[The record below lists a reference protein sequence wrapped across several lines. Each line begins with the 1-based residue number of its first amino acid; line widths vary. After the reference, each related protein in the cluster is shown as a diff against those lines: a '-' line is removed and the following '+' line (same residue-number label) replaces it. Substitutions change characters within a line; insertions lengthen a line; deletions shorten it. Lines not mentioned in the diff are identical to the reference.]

1 MISYKVAFAQ
11 FPGGGVSRMETNAWV
26 VRAVREMD
34 KDARIEKVVSLTYN
48 DTPITMVRNRAVL
61 EARQAG
67 CQYLLMIDSDV
78 APDMPFPGS
87 RPFWSTAWEFMMERR
102 QKEAEFLFTSPLPDG
117 HIYGTPFP
125 KSLVE
130 RMTLKFPPATIGA
143 PYCGPPPDE
152 CCYVFHWTS
161 RGTGSANPDFQL
173 EMIPRCSAAIRA
185 GIQEVAA
192 LPTGLILYDM
202 RVFDILPPPWF
213 EYEWGDPPY
222 NSKKATTEDVYQTRN
237 ASMLGLP
244 QYCAWDSWAWHYK
257 GKLVGKPVIVTR
269 DQVHASLREA
279 VLRGVDSDV
288 RMIVLPEGPK
298 TFQESIPSADVEEHE
313 CSYHSGFV
321 DLPPRD
327 NATPAPQHD

>member
-1 MISYKVAFAQ
+1 
-11 FPGGGVSRMETNAWV
+11 
-26 VRAVREMD
+26 
-34 KDARIEKVVSLTYN
+34 
-48 DTPITMVRNRAVL
+48 
-61 EARQAG
+61 
-67 CQYLLMIDSDV
+67 
-78 APDMPFPGS
+78 
-87 RPFWSTAWEFMMERR
+87 MERR

-237 ASMLGLP
+237 ASLLGMP
-244 QYCAWDSWAWHYK
+244 QFVAWDCWAAHVK
-257 GKLVGKPVIVTR
+257 PKVVGKPFIVTR
-269 DQVHASLREA
+269 DRVHSSLREA
-279 VLRGVDSDV
+279 VLRGVDSDQKL
-288 RMIVLPEGPK
+288 MILRERVE
-298 TFQESIPSADVEEHE
+298 VEEITPTDTPGTE
-313 CSYHSGFV
+313 GSVAFTMKGPLEGVKDIFV
-321 DLPPRD
+321 PSPDAAKPPAFPEWKPED
-327 NATPAPQHD
+327 YWPDPHKEPEAQP